1 MPNINQ
7 YGNREEL
14 DKSRINKTVLDGSE
28 YDTATGARCNMV
40 NHSKTDDTLIEETKN
55 KKGEERKLHSGLVT
69 DVLGPMCDALTYQE
83 RVPAHTK
90 HNLQESGE
98 LDRIK
103 NLYNISTKPKV
114 NNIIN
119 LFG

>member
-69 DVLGPMCDALTYQE
+69 DVLGPMCDVLANSLTLQE
-83 RVPAHTK
+83 RVENRARYVEKNPDEMK
-90 HNLQESGE
+90 RVYNMVMNQSNNNLDILG
-98 LDRIK
+98 
-103 NLYNISTKPKV
+103 
-114 NNIIN
+114 
-119 LFG
+119 